1 MNEALADELEARAEA
16 HRQKALEA
24 SYDTYRYH
32 HQGAAEAYRKAAEL
46 ARSER

>member
-1 MNEALADELEARAEA
+1 MNEALANELEARAEV

-24 SYDTYRYH
+24 SYDAQRYH

-46 ARSER
+46 ARSEQ